1 LRFFAQVDFDFV
13 RLRRLAFAVSVGL
26 FLVGLVSFLGRGG
39 LRMSIDF
46 EGGNLVQIRFDEP
59 VPLEHVR
66 EILAGAGLAGSEVQN
81 FGDANEVLIRTKQ
94 VGTEKVG
101 DIIRAALREALPGN
115 PFVMR
120 REEEVGP
127 KIGRELQK
135 NATLAI
141 LFAMGAIV
149 AYVSWRFEFRMAV
162 AAVAAL
168 FHDVLITLGVFSL
181 SDREVSLAVVAAL
194 LTIVGYSLN
203 DTIVVFDRVRE
214 NLKLLRRERFSTIV
228 NSSICQTLSRT
239 VITSLTTLFAVAT
252 LYVLGGGVI
261 RDFAF
266 ALLVGILIGTYSSV
280 FVASPIL
287 VVWHEHRHRRK
298 K

>member
-1 LRFFAQVDFDFV
+1 VRFFAGVDFDFV
-13 RLRRLAFAVSVGL
+13 RLRRVALLVSGSLLVLGAVSVAI
-26 FLVGLVSFLGRGG
+26 RGG

-46 EGGNLVQIRFDEP
+46 EGGNLVQVRFQDP
-59 VPLEHVR
+59 VPLERIR
-66 EILAGAGLAGSEVQN
+66 EVLTNAGLAGSEVQN
-81 FGDANEVLIRTKQ
+81 FGDANEVLIRTRQSGK
-94 VGTEKVG
+94 EKVG
-101 DIIRAALREALPGN
+101 DVIRGALRAELPTS
-115 PFVMR
+115 PFTMR

-127 KIGRELQK
+127 KIGRELQR

-149 AYVSWRFEFRMAV
+149 AYVSWRFAFRMAV

-168 FHDVLITLGVFSL
+168 FHDVFITLGVFSL
-181 SDREVSLAVVAAL
+181 SNREVSLAVVAAL

-214 NLKLLRRERFSTIV
+214 NLKLLRKERYGTIV

-239 VITSLTTLFAVAT
+239 VITSLTTLFAVTT
-252 LYVLGGGVI
+252 LYVVGGGVI
-261 RDFAF
+261 RDFSF
-266 ALLVGILIGTYSSV
+266 ALLVGILVGTYSSV

-287 VVWHEHRHRRK
+287 VVWHERRHRK
-298 K
+298 KR

>member
-1 LRFFAQVDFDFV
+1 VRFFAHVDIDFV
-13 RLRRLAFAVSVGL
+13 RLRRIAFGASAAVFIL
-26 FLVGLVSFLGRGG
+26 GLVSFVARGG

-46 EGGNLVQIRFDEP
+46 EGGSLIQIRFQDP
-59 VPLEHVR
+59 VR
-66 EILAGAGLAGSEVQN
+66 LAQIRDVLDGAGLAGSEVQN
-81 FGDANEVLIRTKQ
+81 FGDANEILIRAKQ

-101 DIIRAALREALPGN
+101 DIIRAALREKLPEN
-115 PFVMR
+115 PFTLR

-127 KIGRELQK
+127 KIGRELQR
-135 NATLAI
+135 NATLAV

-149 AYVSWRFEFRMAV
+149 AYVSWRFQFRMAV

-181 SDREVSLAVVAAL
+181 SNREVSLAVVAAL

-203 DTIVVFDRVRE
+203 DTIVVFDRIRE
-214 NLKLLRRERFSTIV
+214 NLKLLRKEAYATIV
-228 NSSICQTLSRT
+228 NRSICQTLSRT

-261 RDFAF
+261 RDFSF
-266 ALLVGILIGTYSSV
+266 ALLVGILVGTYSSV

-287 VVWHEHRHRRK
+287 VVWHERRHKTK

>member
-1 LRFFAQVDFDFV
+1 MRFFAQVDFDFV
-13 RLRRLAFAVSVGL
+13 KLRRGAFAVSVGL
-26 FLVGLVSFLGRGG
+26 FLVGLASFVGRGG

-46 EGGNLVQIRFDEP
+46 EGGNLVQVRFDEP
-59 VPLEHVR
+59 VPLERVR
-66 EILAGAGLAGSEVQN
+66 EGLAGAGLAGSEVQN

-101 DIIRAALREALPGN
+101 DVIRSALRDELPDN
-115 PFVMR
+115 PFVLR

-181 SDREVSLAVVAAL
+181 SNREVSLAVVAAL

-214 NLKLLRRERFSTIV
+214 NLKLLRRERYATIV

-287 VVWHEHRHRRK
+287 VVWHERRHKRK

>member
-1 LRFFAQVDFDFV
+1 MRFFAHVDFDFV
-13 RLRRLAFAVSVGL
+13 RLRRIAFVASAGVFIVGL
-26 FLVGLVSFLGRGG
+26 ASFVARGG

-46 EGGNLVQIRFDEP
+46 EGGSLVQIRFQEP
-59 VPLEHVR
+59 VRLARVR
-66 EILAGAGLAGSEVQN
+66 EVLDRAGLVGSEVQN
-81 FGDANEVLIRTKQ
+81 FGDANEILIRAKQ

-101 DIIRAALREALPGN
+101 DLIREALRQELPEN
-115 PFVMR
+115 PFTLR

-127 KIGRELQK
+127 KIGRELQR
-135 NATLAI
+135 NATLAV

-149 AYVSWRFEFRMAV
+149 AYVSWRFQFRMAV

-181 SDREVSLAVVAAL
+181 SNREVSLAVVAAL

-203 DTIVVFDRVRE
+203 DTIVVFDRIRE
-214 NLKLLRRERFSTIV
+214 NLKLLRREAYATIV
-228 NSSICQTLSRT
+228 NGSICQTLSRT

-252 LYVLGGGVI
+252 LYALGGGVI
-261 RDFAF
+261 KDFSF
-266 ALLVGILIGTYSSV
+266 ALLVGILVGTYSSI

-287 VVWHEHRHRRK
+287 VVWHERRHKARK
-298 K
+298 